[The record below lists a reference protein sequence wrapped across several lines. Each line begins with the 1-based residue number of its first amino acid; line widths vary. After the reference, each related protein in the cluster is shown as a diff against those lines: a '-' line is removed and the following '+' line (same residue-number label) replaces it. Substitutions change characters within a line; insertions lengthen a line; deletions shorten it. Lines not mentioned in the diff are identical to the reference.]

1 MIFIGICHNKI
12 IKINISYLVLVVG
25 QYLNGV
31 VLNLK
36 KKLSNRNAIHE
47 MHIRGTSNR
56 NIDIIYKQNS
66 LSFKLTIFTILSIF

>member
-1 MIFIGICHNKI
+1 M
-12 IKINISYLVLVVG
+12 NISYLVLVVG

-47 MHIRGTSNR
+47 MHIRGIVCLVTLKIGKKIPKKSTGCQ
-56 NIDIIYKQNS
+56 IFFLII
-66 LSFKLTIFTILSIF
+66 FILRTYYYIL